1 MTNLQ
6 QRAKVLVP
14 FLHVPDGGEEESAT
28 SFLQVLGSNS
38 IRSLPSRSF
47 RRRPRGNFHPLD
59 SDLKGIV
66 RQISRSSNILKV
78 DIVLVPVFVFT
89 HKKFVE

>member
-1 MTNLQ
+1 M
-6 QRAKVLVP
+6 
-14 FLHVPDGGEEESAT
+14 
-28 SFLQVLGSNS
+28 
-38 IRSLPSRSF
+38 
-47 RRRPRGNFHPLD
+47 NFQPLD